1 MKNYKKW
8 MKLSSLGFAI
18 IFFGLLTGCA
28 TTSQVKELQMKVDQ
42 ALQEARHAT
51 DMAKDTE
58 SKCKVDKTD
67 ANEDYKAVGSAADR
81 AEKAAQRAED
91 AANSAMDSAKRAE
104 TAAGKT
110 QELYDRIISK

>member
-8 MKLSSLGFAI
+8 MKLSSLGFAV
-18 IFFGLLTGCA
+18 IFVGLLTGCA

-51 DMAKDTE
+51 DMAKETE

-67 ANEDYKAVGSAADR
+67 ANEEYKAVRNAADR
-81 AEKAAQRAED
+81 AENAAQRAED
-91 AANSAMDSAKRAE
+91 AAKRAE

-110 QELYDRIISK
+110 QELYDKIISK